1 MQRLCD
7 QTQREG
13 NNNSK
18 HNRTEGSSTTSV
30 RIADERRKL
39 DEEGGWQDDEKA
51 TNVYEQA
58 GEAIPSL
65 RRQMPHRRLFRIAG
79 ALRSSS
85 NRDSGPPPPLPWVPR
100 WRTGFSAVPLPPT
113 PHFLSSVTLS
123 PRTQRF
129 YPTRKP
135 LAQADDATDALSN
148 TQLVETVGF
157 PSVRR
162 QPSVRNRTSDA
173 GRIRRHSTARG
184 ESEAAD
190 EIRSV
195 GSADAIVSVL
205 RRVFLLGLIL
215 VSNSPDDV
223 SRLFEGEGECFSLLR
238 RLRPRAIN
246 RRKGRKLGIYFG
258 PAVLWAPRQ
267 MAALENAGLL
277 FPLGRLR
284 CGPIDGG
291 TFAMG

>member
-7 QTQREG
+7 QTERDG

-18 HNRTEGSSTTSV
+18 HNRAGGGSTTSV
-30 RIADERRKL
+30 RIADERRTL
-39 DEEGGWQDDEKA
+39 DEEGGGEKA

-85 NRDSGPPPPLPWVPR
+85 NRDSGPPPPLPRVPR

-123 PRTQRF
+123 LRTQRF

-135 LAQADDATDALSN
+135 PAQAADATHALSN

-184 ESEAAD
+184 RAKRPTKYAASARPM
-190 EIRSV
+190 RS
-195 GSADAIVSVL
+195 SLCCAAC
-205 RRVFLLGLIL
+205 FCL
-215 VSNSPDDV
+215 V
-223 SRLFEGEGECFSLLR
+223 
-238 RLRPRAIN
+238 
-246 RRKGRKLGIYFG
+246 
-258 PAVLWAPRQ
+258 
-267 MAALENAGLL
+267 
-277 FPLGRLR
+277 
-284 CGPIDGG
+284 
-291 TFAMG
+291 